1 MVAFQ
6 QLFCGVVVELRVT
19 SQKVIKR
26 VQIALESD
34 FLDHLHHFSANPRN
48 LSEAHIVN
56 LLRRHVGSGEVPRE
70 HRVDLFT
77 AG

>member
-26 VQIALESD
+26 VQIAFKSD
-34 FLDHLHHFSANPRN
+34 FLDHLHHFPANPRN
-48 LSEAHIVN
+48 FSETDVVDF
-56 LLRRHVGSGEVPRE
+56 LRRHVGSGEVPRE